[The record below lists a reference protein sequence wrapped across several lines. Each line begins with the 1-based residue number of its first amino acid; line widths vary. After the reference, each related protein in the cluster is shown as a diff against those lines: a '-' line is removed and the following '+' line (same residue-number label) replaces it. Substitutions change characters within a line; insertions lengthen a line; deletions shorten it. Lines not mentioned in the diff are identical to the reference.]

1 MEGLIIVP
9 TPIGN
14 LKDITLRS
22 IEVLREVNLVLAE
35 DTRTSGQL
43 FKHLEIEAKFF
54 PFHIHNEHKTLE
66 GIIEKLKS
74 GLTIAL
80 VSDAGTPGISDPGY
94 LLIRECIK
102 ENIKVECLPGA
113 TAFTPALVVSGFPT
127 DRFCFEGFL
136 PHKKG
141 RQSRLEELKDE
152 SRTIIFYESPHRLLK
167 SLNQFKDYFGSD
179 RLVSVSREISKKFEE
194 TIRGTV
200 DDVTNHFT
208 KNEPRGEF
216 VIVISGKEKVK
227 IKKKKYN
234 NHEEE

>member
-14 LKDITLRS
+14 LKDITLRA

-54 PFHIHNEHKTLE
+54 PFHIHNEHKTLV

-74 GLTIAL
+74 GLSVAL
-80 VSDAGTPGISDPGY
+80 VSDAGTPGISDPGF

-141 RQSRLEELKDE
+141 RQSRLDELKE
-152 SRTIIFYESPHRLLK
+152 ENRTIIFYESPHRLLK
-167 SLNQFKDYFGSD
+167 TLKQLNDYFGEE
-179 RLVSVSREISKKFEE
+179 RHISVSREISKKFEE
-194 TIRGTV
+194 TVRG
-200 DDVTNHFT
+200 NINEMIQHFT

-216 VIVISGKEKVK
+216 VIVIAGKEKIK

>member
-1 MEGLIIVP
+1 M
-9 TPIGN
+9 
-14 LKDITLRS
+14 
-22 IEVLREVNLVLAE
+22 
-35 DTRTSGQL
+35 
-43 FKHLEIEAKFF
+43 
-54 PFHIHNEHKTLE
+54 
-66 GIIEKLKS
+66 
-74 GLTIAL
+74 
-80 VSDAGTPGISDPGY
+80 
-94 LLIRECIK
+94 
-102 ENIKVECLPGA
+102 ECLPGA

-167 SLNQFKDYFGSD
+167 SLNQFKDFFGGN
-179 RLVSVSREISKKFEE
+179 RLISVSREISKKFEE

>member
-14 LKDITLRS
+14 LKDITQRS
-22 IEVLREVNLVLAE
+22 IDVLREVNLVLAE

-54 PFHIHNEHKTLE
+54 PFHIHNEHKILDS
-66 GIIEKLKS
+66 ILEKLKS

-167 SLNQFKDYFGSD
+167 SLNQFKVFFGSD
-179 RLVSVSREISKKFEE
+179 RHISISREISKKFEE

-200 DDVTNHFT
+200 EETILHFT

-216 VIVISGKEKVK
+216 VIVVSGKEKIK